1 MIQKYNMSET
11 LEIVCS
17 VITALSTIFIA
28 IQLFQNA
35 RAEKKHHEEMR
46 RIKTVEVMENWS
58 TSLKKETSFAEKIV
72 EGFTE
77 EQCRSLYFKGEIILD
92 CKKGQDICQICKE
105 GVGDNAQAQ
114 CKKCII
120 DKDKFRLAGAQLS
133 EFRWYVVG
141 YLNMLESVMTAWN
154 LNIVDREEIEDQFQY
169 LYNPERGWNALEPF
183 RVAAGGSKAYPN
195 IEKFIQEMKNR
206 RSEEHPGRKEL

>member
-1 MIQKYNMSET
+1 MIENLET
-11 LEIVCS
+11 VCS

-28 IQLFQNA
+28 IQLFQTA

-72 EGFTE
+72 EEFNE
-77 EQCRSLYFKGEIILD
+77 EQCRCLYFKEEFELD
-92 CKKGQDICQICKE
+92 CKKGRDICQICKE
-105 GVGDNAQAQ
+105 TAGDHLQKPCN
-114 CKKCII
+114 KCITGN
-120 DKDKFRLAGAQLS
+120 KFKLAGAQLS

-169 LYNPERGWNALEPF
+169 LYNPERGWNALEAF
-183 RVAAGGSKAYPN
+183 RKAAGGSKAYPN
-195 IEKFIQEMKNR
+195 IENFIQEMKNR
-206 RSEEHPGRKEL
+206 RSKEHSGRPKL